1 MATHGRATGKSE
13 RLSVLND
20 AEQEALYGLPDFDEG
35 PQQEFLSLLAA
46 ELELATRRS
55 GLPARIY
62 CILQMG
68 YFKAKHAFF
77 RFTPQEVE
85 GDYRFVAWRYF
96 REVSFPDNAIPDHEY
111 YAQRKIIADFFGY
124 RLSDLF

>member
-1 MATHGRATGKSE
+1 MTTHGRATGKSV

-20 AEQEALYGLPDFDEG
+20 AAHEAFYGLPDFDEG
-35 PQQEFLSLLAA
+35 QQQEFLSLSAA

-55 GLPARIY
+55 GLPARSY
-62 CILQMG
+62 CIVQMG

-96 REVSFPDNAIPDHEY
+96 SEASFP
-111 YAQRKIIADFFGY
+111 
-124 RLSDLF
+124 